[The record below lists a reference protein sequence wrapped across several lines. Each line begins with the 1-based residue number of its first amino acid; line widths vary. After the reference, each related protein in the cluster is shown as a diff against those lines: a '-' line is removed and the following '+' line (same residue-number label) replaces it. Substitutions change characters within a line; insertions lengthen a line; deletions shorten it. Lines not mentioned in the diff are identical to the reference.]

1 MLQVILRC
9 TDALSRF
16 LQSENMDVFLTR
28 KTANGEVSTLKALK
42 NDRNFILLW
51 ALAEKLAEE
60 IKRVNSDVVAF
71 TFKEPQ
77 QPRRRVFPRRIVE
90 REPITEFSSPQDCY
104 QETLF
109 YPTIVKIVKRIRS
122 KI

>member
-1 MLQVILRC
+1 MRC

-16 LQSENMDVFLTR
+16 LQLENMDVFLAR

-77 QPRRRVFPRRIVE
+77 QPRRRVCPRRIVE
-90 REPITEFSSPQDCY
+90 EATREPITEFASPQDY
-104 QETLF
+104 
-109 YPTIVKIVKRIRS
+109 Y
-122 KI
+122 